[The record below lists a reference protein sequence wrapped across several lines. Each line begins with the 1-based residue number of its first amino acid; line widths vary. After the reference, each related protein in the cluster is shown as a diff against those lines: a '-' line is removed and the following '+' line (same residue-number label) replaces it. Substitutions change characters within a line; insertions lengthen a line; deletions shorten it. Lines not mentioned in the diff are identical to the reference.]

1 MDFYLIG
8 FVPKLRS
15 KGLHI
20 RVSILV
26 KQTPSKGQGHS
37 SEGSFRGVAYVL
49 GRCSRDWHFGYT
61 LEVLKSL
68 TLATVPTAHTNSHIA
83 PDLLRRATCRIP
95 PIVVYYV
102 SASNISSNAS
112 ISISLYSPC
121 SVITQRTSSAISLNQ
136 GIGIEQPHLSGPI

>member
-1 MDFYLIG
+1 MGFYLIG

-95 PIVVYYV
+95 PIVGNSTGLLLRPILAEAVL
-102 SASNISSNAS
+102 SN
-112 ISISLYSPC
+112 SP
-121 SVITQRTSSAISLNQ
+121 Q
-136 GIGIEQPHLSGPI
+136 GSFEKA